1 MFSFGFAEAFVCFVG
16 FLGGESAVSI
26 AAQMKG
32 KAIDEAAIPVRKNG
46 QVYLTI
52 ILRFIWIELF
62 FSRLQSRDGSHNYCL
77 SCGVETKRY

>member
-46 QVYLTI
+46 LVYLT
-52 ILRFIWIELF
+52 LF
-62 FSRLQSRDGSHNYCL
+62 
-77 SCGVETKRY
+77 